1 MGIKLRHGLKDG
13 KVVKVTDVDN
23 GLKCKCI
30 CLDCRS
36 PLMAINNKEN
46 LYRPHFRHYSIK
58 DAKKVAPCKE
68 SEETAIHYW
77 AKNIIEKMKFI
88 ILPAYEVR
96 VERHNGRGTRI
107 HTIKEQC
114 LVNFS
119 SVENENFTS
128 TSQGFGNIKPD
139 LIAYSENG
147 PLFIEVSVSHPSEDE
162 KIEYLKEHNVSAIEI
177 DLSKFPRAAKEEDLE
192 KYLAEGKYLKANGT
206 KWLYHVESEKYR
218 QEALKLEEEI
228 AKRAAYLAKK
238 EEQERKARAIEEE
251 KKRKE
256 FLRSSFHVELWDVV
270 LNSYRGNL
278 FCRIEQFIKSKYSD
292 SIDCYSRKYYP
303 YIKHEIEGL
312 EDILI
317 YATDDDSY
325 QIECE
330 FLELDIVA
338 SIEGQNS
345 YEELGYFV
353 VAKIYYEASKI
364 LFYGLEEAVLLQELE
379 RQLEEKKARE
389 EHEAFLEKKKQEWD
403 EFRDKQEKELEEKRQ
418 QEAIE
423 QRIQEEHR
431 RDAEE
436 QQRKENEKRKI
447 DEEKLVYDTIL
458 KIFQEMKKRETW
470 KKDHPVIPDEVVKR
484 VKIQIAGF
492 NNARFIEVRRRLQTK
507 GQLNKVDE
515 NKLLTA
521 VIVK

>member
-23 GLKCKCI
+23 GLKCKCV

-46 LYRPHFRHYSIK
+46 LRRPHFRHYSIK

-77 AKNIIEKMKFI
+77 AKDIIEKMKFI
-88 ILPAYEVR
+88 ILPAYEVQ
-96 VERHNGRGTRI
+96 VERHNGRGTRV
-107 HTIKEQC
+107 HTIKKQRR
-114 LVNFS
+114 VNFDS
-119 SVENENFTS
+119 IQNENSIS
-128 TSQGFGNIKPD
+128 TSQGYRAIKPD
-139 LIAYSENG
+139 LIAYSGNRR
-147 PLFIEVSVSHPSEDE
+147 LFIEVAVFHSCDDE

-192 KYLAEGKYLKANGT
+192 KYLAEGKYLKENGT
-206 KWLYHVESEKYR
+206 KWLYHVKNEEYR
-218 QEALKLEEEI
+218 QEALQHEEEI
-228 AKRAAYLAKK
+228 AKRAAYFAEK
-238 EEQERKARAIEEE
+238 EERERKARAIEEE

-256 FLRSSFHVELWDVV
+256 FLRSKFRVELWDVV
-270 LNSYRGNL
+270 LNSYKGNL
-278 FCRIEQFIKSKYSD
+278 FCRIEQFIKSKYGD
-292 SIDCYSRKYYP
+292 SIDCFSRKGYP
-303 YIKHEIEGL
+303 YIEHKIEGL

-317 YATDDDSY
+317 YATDDGY

-353 VAKIYYEASKI
+353 VAKIYYEANKI
-364 LFYGLEEAVLLQELE
+364 LCKGLEEAVLQQELE

-389 EHEAFLEKKKQEWD
+389 EREAFLEKKKQEWD
-403 EFRDKQEKELEEKRQ
+403 ALRDKQEKELEEQRQ
-418 QEAIE
+418 REAIE

-431 RDAEE
+431 RNTEE
-436 QQRKENEKRKI
+436 QQRKKIEKRKI
-447 DEEKLVYDTIL
+447 DEEKLLYAI
-458 KIFQEMKKRETW
+458 IMEIRQEMKKREPW
-470 KKDHPVIPDEVVKR
+470 KKDHPVMPNEVIKR

-492 NNARFIEVRRRLQTK
+492 NNARFIDARRRLQSK

-515 NKLLTA
+515 SQLLTT

>member
-1 MGIKLRHGLKDG
+1 MGIKLIHGLKDG

-23 GLKCKCI
+23 GLKCKCV

-46 LYRPHFRHYSIK
+46 LRRPHFRHYSIK
-58 DAKKVAPCKE
+58 DSKKITACKA
-68 SEETAIHYW
+68 SEETAIHYL

-88 ILPAYEVR
+88 ILPAYEVQ

-107 HTIKEQC
+107 HTIKKQRR
-114 LVNFS
+114 VNFDYIQ
-119 SVENENFTS
+119 NENSIS
-128 TSQGFGNIKPD
+128 TSQGYRAIKPD
-139 LIAYSENG
+139 LIAYSGNRR
-147 PLFIEVSVSHPSEDE
+147 LFIEVAVFHPCDDE
-162 KIEYLKEHNVSAIEI
+162 KIDYLKKYNVSAIEI
-177 DLSKFPRAAKEEDLE
+177 DLSKFPRTAKEEDLE

-206 KWLYHVESEKYR
+206 KWLYHVENEKYH

-228 AKRAAYLAKK
+228 AKRAAYFAEK
-238 EEQERKARAIEEE
+238 EERERKARAIEEE

-256 FLRSSFHVELWDVV
+256 FLRSRFRVELWDVV
-270 LNSYRGNL
+270 LNSYKGNL
-278 FCRIEQFIKSKYSD
+278 FCRIEQFIKSKYGD
-292 SIDCYSRKYYP
+292 SIDCYSRKDYP
-303 YIKHEIEGL
+303 YIEHEIEGL

-317 YATDDDSY
+317 CATDDGY

-330 FLELDIVA
+330 FLELDIVT
-338 SIEGQNS
+338 SIEDPKS
-345 YEELGYFV
+345 YEELGYSAI
-353 VAKIYYEASKI
+353 AKIYYEANKI
-364 LFYGLEEAVLLQELE
+364 LCNGLEEAVLQKELE

-389 EHEAFLEKKKQEWD
+389 EHEAFLEKKKQEWNAL
-403 EFRDKQEKELEEKRQ
+403 RDKQEKELEEKRQ
-418 QEAIE
+418 QEVIE
-423 QRIQEEHR
+423 QRIREEHR
-431 RDAEE
+431 RNAEE

-458 KIFQEMKKRETW
+458 KILQEMKKREIW
-470 KKDHPVIPDEVVKR
+470 KKDHPVIPSEVIKR

-492 NNARFIEVRRRLQTK
+492 NNARFIDVRRRLQTK
-507 GQLNKVDE
+507 GQLHKVDE